1 MIVASNATMKIDL
14 HIHSNHSDGRMGLE
28 SIFKEAYQRGIGL
41 ISITDHDAIDA
52 QKGAKDL
59 AHGYGMA
66 YMVGLELN
74 ITFSHPDFKQG
85 KGVSLDILAY
95 QFNIHHSPL
104 IKKLGDL
111 KSYREKRAER
121 ILEKINGELLKEKRP
136 PFTHNDLA
144 CIQEKVDGTFG
155 RPHIAA
161 HMVKKGLVA
170 DKQQAFDRY
179 LVKCNVPK
187 MPVSLSEASKLIRNA
202 GGKLLLAHPNHPRGT
217 SLVSLTSSLEEQQ
230 RIIDEAMLPYIDGVE
245 CWHSAHDAETT
256 ACYVNFAEK
265 RGLMVSGGSDCH
277 QSPILM
283 GTVDVPRY
291 VAKQFGFDL
300 EG

>member
-1 MIVASNATMKIDL
+1 VGSNAAMKIDL
-14 HIHSNHSDGRMGLE
+14 HIHSNHSDGRMALE
-28 SIFKEAYQRGIGL
+28 RLFKEAHRRRIGL
-41 ISITDHDAIDA
+41 ISITDHDAIDGQA
-52 QKGAKDL
+52 EAMDL
-59 AHGYGMA
+59 AHRYGMA

-95 QFNIHHSPL
+95 QFNIHHRPL
-104 IKKLGDL
+104 IQKLGDL

-121 ILEKINGELLKEKRP
+121 ILEKINGELSEEKRP
-136 PFTHNDLA
+136 PFTHKDLEA
-144 CIQEKVDGTFG
+144 IQEQVDGTFG

-161 HMVKKGLVA
+161 YMVKKGLVA
-170 DKQQAFDRY
+170 DKQEAFDRY

-187 MPVSLSEASKLIRNA
+187 MPVSLSEASELIRNA

-217 SLVSLTSSLEEQQ
+217 SLLSLTSSLEEQQ
-230 RIIDEAMLPYIDGVE
+230 RIIEQAMLPHIDGVE

-256 ACYVNFAEK
+256 ASYVNFAEK

-283 GTVDVPRY
+283 GTVDVPPY